1 MATGERVLCARDGRC
16 DARRAELDD
25 ALRRD
30 CSLQFEISNLRSRF
44 AQSRR
49 MALAVGWKQSGKVLQ
64 AALEFGSFLFVQRL
78 VLERL

>member
-1 MATGERVLCARDGRC
+1 
-16 DARRAELDD
+16 LDD

-30 CSLQFEISNLRSRF
+30 CSFEILNLRSRF

-49 MALAVGWKQSGKVLQ
+49 MALAVGWQQSGKVLQ

>member
-1 MATGERVLCARDGRC
+1 
-16 DARRAELDD
+16 
-25 ALRRD
+25 
-30 CSLQFEISNLRSRF
+30 LQFEISSLKSRF

-49 MALAVGWKQSGKVLQ
+49 MALAVGWQQSGKVLQ